1 MNLTKPGRMFLLCY
15 FLTLLAA
22 LGLLLYPLY
31 VIRPFR
37 AQGASELLAALAV
50 IRYRGA
56 GMAVCVAGALAA
68 AIWYWTRERRVLR
81 RFFSAVGV
89 LTMAG
94 IALLSRVNVYELMFH
109 PYDRPVF
116 STVEQTKLD
125 GGEMVIA
132 VKLSN
137 HARAYPIRSLSYHHL
152 VNDLLDGVP
161 IVATY

>member
-1 MNLTKPGRMFLLCY
+1 MNLTKPGRMFLLCWLLT
-15 FLTLLAA
+15 FLVAS
-22 LGLLLYPLY
+22 GLLLYPLY
-31 VIRPFR
+31 VLLPFR

-68 AIWYWTRERRVLR
+68 AIWYWTRERRKLR
-81 RFFSAVGV
+81 RLFSAVGV
-89 LTMAG
+89 LMVAG
-94 IALLSRVNVYELMFH
+94 IALISRVNVYELMFH